1 MRSSCKACLR
11 PWSRRIERRAQ
22 WGSLRNHQGITA
34 AEPKKRTD
42 WGWEERS
49 MKFCENCGAA
59 LQENENF
66 CPGCGAK
73 VKKEETKALSSVQ
86 TKEEPTSEAAPPQ
99 EGSATEHKEGSMAA
113 APSGS
118 YGGDRSGS
126 YGTPPPQEGSATEH
140 KEGNMA
146 AAPSGSCGG
155 YQSGSYGTPPPQ
167 EGSATE
173 HKEGSM
179 AAAPTGGYQSGSYGG
194 DRSGSYGAQGG
205 YTAPNSAPTG
215 SYGGGINPTK
225 SRRIPGAAIAGG
237 LAALLLLLLAVVLL
251 PKLGKKRSGMEGTYY
266 LSSMT
271 SGGETTEMADILDA
285 METDENPAYIRFDQD
300 GKGVIDFFDEK
311 TEFEWGKKELKL
323 EDGSSLTYQYDAK
336 AESIE
341 LDYGEGKLL
350 FVRSGQEKG
359 GLPGASSAKKKME
372 GTEAEAGE
380 ALSTEAAE
388 YGYSE
393 PLPYPSRWYGY
404 ARYTNFRGTE
414 DQGNQE
420 ELYDIWAEI
429 GYNGE
434 DPYFEIYDIPDH
446 NEDTAPLLS
455 MWLQEDEHMLRP
467 TIGEEDAW
475 LFDQYLT
482 EEEEFDLLTSY
493 HDGSLRI
500 CCQYGD
506 EENGFD
512 CEFFIREEGSAWDE
526 QRDTLPPGYEQYH

>member
-1 MRSSCKACLR
+1 
-11 PWSRRIERRAQ
+11 
-22 WGSLRNHQGITA
+22 
-34 AEPKKRTD
+34 
-42 WGWEERS
+42 

-86 TKEEPTSEAAPPQ
+86 TKEEPTSEAAPPR
-99 EGSATEHKEGSMAA
+99 EDIATEHKEGNMAA

-126 YGTPPPQEGSATEH
+126 YGTPPPREGSA
-140 KEGNMA
+140 A
-146 AAPSGSCGG
+146 
-155 YQSGSYGTPPPQ
+155 
-167 EGSATE
+167 E

-179 AAAPTGGYQSGSYGG
+179 AAAPSGSYGG

-271 SGGETTEMADILDA
+271 SGGETTEMEDILDA

-323 EDGSSLTYQYDAK
+323 EDGSSLTYHYDAK

-380 ALSTEAAE
+380 ALPTEAAE

-393 PLPYPSRWYGY
+393 TLPYPSRWYGY

-434 DPYFEIYDIPDH
+434 DPYFEIYDILDH
-446 NEDTAPLLS
+446 NEDTSPLLS
-455 MWLQEDEHMLRP
+455 MWLKEDEHMLRP